1 MQGFDELWLGDS
13 ILNFL
18 ALHKDLMQTITRDGT
33 SVFVAAVPGPG
44 NHVACMLLL
53 SRSVHHWLE
62 RLQVILST
70 TSCGGWSMAAMCFTM
85 HIPKSLLS

>member
-13 ILNFL
+13 ILKFL
-18 ALHKDLMQTITRDGT
+18 ASNKDLMQTVTRDGT

-44 NHVACMLLL
+44 IYVACMLLL
-53 SRSVHHWLE
+53 SGASSSAE

-70 TSCGGWSMAAMCFTM
+70 TFCGGWSVAAMCFTM
-85 HIPKSLLS
+85 HIPKLSLS